1 MSRTPRINDSPQL
14 TRLLARRGSF
24 LQDPVFVVDVGASGG
39 IDSYW
44 YEFKDQLIAVG
55 FDPLSAEVE
64 RLNAQAMPGVTY
76 VGAWVTSSSPRQTED
91 LPNTQFFSRTSAVR
105 AAEVASL
112 DYTREY
118 FNAGVGV
125 EFAKERIVL
134 DEYFANNDRMNIDFV
149 KVDTDGHDYE
159 VILGCDQILGS
170 GRVLGLAVE
179 AQFQGPTSQDANV
192 FSNIDPLLRSQGFSL
207 FDVEVYRYSR
217 AALPASFLFDIPA
230 QTATGQISWGEA
242 IYFRDLGDPSYE
254 EMWRFEPTT
263 VDVLKLACLF
273 EIFGVPDCS
282 AELILKYG
290 QRIGSEDERTELL
303 DILAAEQ
310 YGREITYSKL
320 LRQFEAETRARFAS
334 PRTKSLEPD
343 SAYPDTS
350 TTVAGEESRRRA
362 AHDTFRE
369 RLRGRLRRPIRND

>member
-44 YEFKDQLIAVG
+44 HEFKDQLIAVG

-64 RLNAQAMPGVTY
+64 RLNAQAMPGVRY
-76 VGAWVTSSSPRQTED
+76 VGAWVTSSSPRQTGD
-91 LPNTQFFSRTSAVR
+91 LPSTQFFSRTSAVR

-118 FNAGVGV
+118 FNAGIGV
-125 EFAKERIVL
+125 EFANERIVL

-159 VILGCDQILGS
+159 VLLGCDQILGS

-179 AQFQGPTSQDANV
+179 AQFQGPTSRDANV
-192 FSNIDPLLRSQGFSL
+192 FSNIDPFLRSQGFSL

-303 DILAAEQ
+303 DILSAEQ

-334 PRTKSLEPD
+334 PRTRSEEPD
-343 SAYPDTS
+343 SA
-350 TTVAGEESRRRA
+350 
-362 AHDTFRE
+362 
-369 RLRGRLRRPIRND
+369 